1 MMKKI
6 MLKNSILNA
15 RMMFVI
21 AANFLLLFMSLIEYN
36 VITLENRT
44 PGTTYDILTMYT
56 IPFAI
61 SSFIIF
67 AGIFPGVPYAF
78 SYLEERN
85 SGYLKYIQTRINI
98 GKYAK
103 YKVFFSGLSGGL
115 SVMIPGIMIF
125 AVICLIGR
133 EVIPGENGHIFR
145 QLMWAPY
152 MYVWGGRFVLL
163 LKAVLLFLFG
173 VMWAEVA
180 LLFSSIF
187 KNRYVAYVLPFLAYE
202 LIWLVFPVGI
212 WNPVYLV
219 RSDFGREVPVFMP
232 YLVDIGY
239 ISILCFINMALM
251 KRRGRQ

>member
-1 MMKKI
+1 MKKI
-6 MLKNSILNA
+6 MLKSSVFNI
-15 RMMFVI
+15 RMLFVVTTV
-21 AANFLLLFMSLIEYN
+21 FLLLFMSLFEYGI
-36 VITLENRT
+36 ITVNDKT
-44 PGTTYDILTMYT
+44 PSITYDILTMYT

-67 AGIFPGVPYAF
+67 AGIFPGLSYAF

-103 YKVFFSGLSGGL
+103 YKVLFSGLSGGL
-115 SVMIPGIMIF
+115 SVAIPGVMIF
-125 AVICLIGR
+125 IVICSIGR
-133 EVIPGENGHIFR
+133 KVMPGDNGHIFK

-152 MYVWGGRFVLL
+152 IYIWGGRFVLL

-173 VMWAEVA
+173 TMWAELA
-180 LLFSSIF
+180 LLFSNIF

-202 LIWLVFPVGI
+202 LMWLVFPVGI

-219 RSDFGREVPVFMP
+219 RSDFGRNIPVFIP

-239 ISILCFINMALM
+239 IAILCLINVVLM

>member
-1 MMKKI
+1 MKRI
-6 MLKNSILNA
+6 MLKRSILNI
-15 RMMFVI
+15 RMLFVI
-21 AANFLLLFMSLIEYN
+21 VANFIILFVSLFEYGI
-36 VITLENRT
+36 ITVDGKT

-67 AGIFPGVPYAF
+67 AGIFPGLPYAF

-85 SGYLKYIQTRINI
+85 SGYLKYIRTRINI

-103 YKVFFSGLSGGL
+103 YKVLFSGLSGGL
-115 SVMIPGIMIF
+115 SVMIPGD
-125 AVICLIGR
+125 
-133 EVIPGENGHIFR
+133 NGHIFK

-152 MYVWGGRFVLL
+152 MYIWGGRFVLL
-163 LKAVLLFLFG
+163 LKAILLFLFG
-173 VMWAEVA
+173 AMWAELA
-180 LLFSSIF
+180 LLFSNIF

-202 LIWLVFPVGI
+202 LMWLVFPVGI

-219 RSDFGREVPVFMP
+219 RSDFGRDIPVFIP
-232 YLVDIGY
+232 YLVDMGY
-239 ISILCFINMALM
+239 IVILCLINMVLM